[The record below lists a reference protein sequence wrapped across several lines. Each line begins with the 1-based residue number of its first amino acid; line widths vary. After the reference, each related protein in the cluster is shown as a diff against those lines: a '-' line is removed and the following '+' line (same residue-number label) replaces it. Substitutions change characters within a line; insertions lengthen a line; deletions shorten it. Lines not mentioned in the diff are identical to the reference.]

1 MKKAL
6 RPTSTPRLP
15 YRLSSIIPVQECG
28 GCNSGS
34 PLRTW
39 QRPASATFAEIS
51 RKGRLTPVVEPK
63 RKRGFGSIVMSAI
76 DKINKGFSAAEDEE
90 I

>member
-1 MKKAL
+1 MPPRFPQAAPAEEPAPAET
-6 RPTSTPRLP
+6 RPE
-15 YRLSSIIPVQECG
+15 IPGQDEEADREDPV
-28 GCNSGS
+28 
-34 PLRTW
+34 
-39 QRPASATFAEIS
+39 
-51 RKGRLTPVVEPK
+51 VVEPK

>member
-1 MKKAL
+1 ML
-6 RPTSTPRLP
+6 RLRNLFRSPFRSRRPSLPKSRTRPR
-15 YRLSSIIPVQECG
+15 EDE
-28 GCNSGS
+28 
-34 PLRTW
+34 
-39 QRPASATFAEIS
+39 RP
-51 RKGRLTPVVEPK
+51 PVVEPK